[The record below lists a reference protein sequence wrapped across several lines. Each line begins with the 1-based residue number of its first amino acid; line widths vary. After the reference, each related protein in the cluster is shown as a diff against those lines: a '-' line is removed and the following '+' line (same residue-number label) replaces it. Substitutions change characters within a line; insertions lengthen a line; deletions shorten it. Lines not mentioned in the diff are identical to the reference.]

1 MTDTTRRTVL
11 ATISAFA
18 ATPFVAAAALSSD
31 GVGDEI
37 PPEYFT
43 LLPDDRDFIDRGI
56 RGLSIVAAKEPKAN
70 GPRAVS

>member
-11 ATISAFA
+11 ATISALA
-18 ATPFVAAAALSSD
+18 ATPLVAAGASSFD
-31 GVGDEI
+31 AVGDEI

-43 LLPDDRDFIDRGI
+43 LPPDDRDFIDKGI
-56 RGLSIVAAKEPKAN
+56 RGLSRTTDKEAKGS